1 MEEIILN
8 IFVSCFNKVNKAEST
23 IRVKKLDYDYSV
35 VIRDVVNWRNINF
48 MFVRCSI
55 FPIPMAWAEYN
66 LVWFNISS
74 RCWWSWKK
82 LNCIGFF
89 NAIEE
94 FVELYGAEKL
104 LFGTGLSIQDPGQAI
119 AQLNYSQISVND
131 KELIGYKNLER
142 ILGQEDL

>member
-1 MEEIILN
+1 MD
-8 IFVSCFNKVNKAEST
+8 FHC
-23 IRVKKLDYDYSV
+23 
-35 VIRDVVNWRNINF
+35 
-48 MFVRCSI
+48 
-55 FPIPMAWAEYN
+55 
-66 LVWFNISS
+66 
-74 RCWWSWKK
+74 
-82 LNCIGFF
+82 F